1 MIEKKVKWVVK
12 YLQEC
17 EPKEGYY
24 LAFSGGKDSSVCKAL
39 LDMAGVKY
47 EAVYRVT
54 SVDPPE
60 LVRFIRDVHPDV
72 KREVPRDKEGKP
84 ITMWN
89 LIPKRGMPP
98 TFRVRYCCEALKETG
113 GDGRK
118 VITGVRWEESLR
130 RRQNSGLVNIRL
142 NGKIKDL
149 HFTKDFEKVKSGII
163 LTNDNTDSRLMVEF
177 CYKRTKV
184 SINPIINWT
193 TAEVWNFI
201 LKYKVPYCELYDEG
215 FDRLGC
221 IGCPLACTKKRKAE
235 FERWPKYK
243 EYYILAFQK
252 LSDKLRE
259 QGKLEN
265 SKFGPDGQSM
275 FKWWMKD

>member
-1 MIEKKVKWVVK
+1 MIEDKVNWAIK

-60 LVRFIRDVHPDV
+60 LVRFIRDKHPDV
-72 KREVPRDKEGKP
+72 KREVPMDKNGKP

-89 LIPKRGMPP
+89 LIPRRGMPP

-142 NGKIKDL
+142 NGKVKDL
-149 HFTKDFEKVKSGII
+149 HFSNDFQRVKTGII
-163 LTNDNTDSRLMVEF
+163 LTNDNDESRLMVEF

-184 SINPIINWT
+184 TINPIIEWT
-193 TAEVWNFI
+193 GADVWDFI
-201 LKYKVPYCELYDEG
+201 LKYRVPYCELYDEG

-221 IGCPLACTKKRKAE
+221 IGCPLACTEKRKKE
-235 FERWPKYK
+235 FERWPLYK
-243 EYYILAFQK
+243 QSYIYAFQK

-265 SKFGPDGQSM
+265 SKFGPDGESM
-275 FKWWMKD
+275 FRWWMKD